1 MLKCRTVWKKLAPLA
16 RASST
21 VCRQNVRRT
30 GLPNG
35 RIPALVPAAHM
46 STGPAGGG
54 GGENRLYFAL
64 VGAAFVATGIYA
76 YRTVQGDKQRYQERI
91 EEISSRPNKAT
102 AKDPDT
108 PIQPEPTAAE
118 VPETAPVEAAEPEA
132 VPEPEPQAA
141 PSAEEPSPPAP
152 AAEAAAPSET
162 TEPPPAEEPVVE
174 AAPEEAA
181 PVEAAQVEAAPVEA
195 APIEA
200 APEEAAPIEAAPE
213 EAAPIEAAPEEAA
226 PIEAAPEEAAPIEA
240 APIEA
245 APVEAAPIEAAPVE
259 ATPVEAAPVEAAPI
273 EAAPVEAAPEEAA
286 EPPAAPVVEEQAE
299 PSAPSEPS
307 PADLTE
313 PPPAPVVESEPP
325 AAAAAA
331 AESPAAPPAEP
342 QPEVVSESAVEAVP
356 ALPKVPSHTPYL
368 LIGGGTAS
376 FAAARSIRARDP
388 GARVLIVTDEPD
400 LPYMR
405 PPLSKELWFSDDP
418 SVTETLRFKQWN
430 GKERSIYFQPASFY
444 INPEE
449 LDSAENGGVAVL
461 TGKKVVHMDVRGN
474 KVKLDDETE
483 ISYDKCLIATGGVP
497 RNLQVIERAGD
508 EVMKR
513 TTLFRKIE
521 DFKALDKVSRN
532 IQSVTIIGGGF
543 LGSELACA
551 LGRRSNESGLEV
563 IQMFPEKGN
572 MGKVLPEY
580 LSNWTT
586 AKVKREGVKVISEA
600 LVKSVNCKDDKLEIQ
615 LKDGRLVKTD
625 HIVAAVG
632 LEPNVDLAK
641 SAGLEVD
648 SDFGGYRVNAE
659 LQARSNIWVAGDAA
673 CFYDIRLGRRRVEH
687 HDHAV
692 VSGRLA
698 GENMTGANKP
708 YWHQSMFWSDLGP
721 DVGYEAIG
729 IVDSSL
735 PTVGV
740 FAKATAKDTPK
751 AATEESG
758 TGIRSESETEDTATS
773 PVASSSPAPAVQQ
786 HKDDYGKGV
795 IFYLRDKVVV
805 GIILWNVFNRMP
817 IARKIIKDGEEHAD
831 LNEVAKLFNIHED

>member
-1 MLKCRTVWKKLAPLA
+1 MLKCRSVWNKLAPLTKV
-16 RASST
+16 SSN
-21 VCRQNVRRT
+21 VCRHNGRRT
-30 GLPNG
+30 GLTNF
-35 RIPALVPAAHM
+35 RIPPCAPAAHM
-46 STGPAGGG
+46 STGPRGGG
-54 GGENRLYFAL
+54 RENQLYAAL
-64 VGAAFVATGIYA
+64 VGAVTITVGILS
-76 YRTVQGDKQRYQERI
+76 YRHLKEDARRYQDRI
-91 EEISSRPNKAT
+91 DEIESRTSKGIVKQESA
-102 AKDPDT
+102 
-108 PIQPEPTAAE
+108 PIQSEP
-118 VPETAPVEAAEPEA
+118 PDVEAIETEV
-132 VPEPEPQAA
+132 VPEPEP
-141 PSAEEPSPPAP
+141 SAEPTAEPQL
-152 AAEAAAPSET
+152 E
-162 TEPPPAEEPVVE
+162 PPAEPEPE
-174 AAPEEAA
+174 
-181 PVEAAQVEAAPVEA
+181 
-195 APIEA
+195 
-200 APEEAAPIEAAPE
+200 
-213 EAAPIEAAPEEAA
+213 
-226 PIEAAPEEAAPIEA
+226 
-240 APIEA
+240 
-245 APVEAAPIEAAPVE
+245 
-259 ATPVEAAPVEAAPI
+259 T
-273 EAAPVEAAPEEAA
+273 
-286 EPPAAPVVEEQAE
+286 
-299 PSAPSEPS
+299 PSAPSDAEATPPSDTTETPSAAEAVVESAPEEVAEAPAAPAVEEGDLTKLPPSDLIEPS
-307 PADLTE
+307 PAPIVD
-313 PPPAPVVESEPP
+313 SEPK
-325 AAAAAA
+325 AAAENLA
-331 AESPAAPPAEP
+331 AESPEL
-342 QPEVVSESAVEAVP
+342 EVVAKSGADTVP
-356 ALPKVPSHTPYL
+356 APHKVPSHTPYL

-388 GARVLIVTDEPD
+388 GAKVLIVTEETD

-444 INPEE
+444 ISPED

-461 TGKKVVHMDVRGN
+461 TDKKVVHMDVRGN
-474 KVKLDDETE
+474 KVKLDDDTE
-483 ISYDKCLIATGGVP
+483 ISYGKCLIATGGVP
-497 RNLQVIERAGD
+497 RNLQVIDRAGE
-508 EVMKR
+508 EVTSR
-513 TTLFRKIE
+513 TTLFRKID
-521 DFKALDKVSRN
+521 DFRSLDKVSRN
-532 IQSVTIIGGGF
+532 VKSITIIGGGF
-543 LGSELACA
+543 MGSELACA
-551 LGRRSNESGLEV
+551 LGRRTNESDLEV

-586 AKVKREGVKVISEA
+586 EKVKKEGVKVVSEA
-600 LVKSVNCKDDKLEIQ
+600 LVKSVTFKDDKLQIQ

-641 SAGLEVD
+641 SAGMEVD

-740 FAKATAKDTPK
+740 FAKATSKDTPK
-751 AATEESG
+751 AATEKSG

-773 PVASSSPAPAVQQ
+773 PVASSSSSTPTVEQ

>member
-1 MLKCRTVWKKLAPLA
+1 MLKCRSVWNKLAPLTKV
-16 RASST
+16 SSN
-21 VCRQNVRRT
+21 VCRHNGRRT
-30 GLPNG
+30 GLTNF
-35 RIPALVPAAHM
+35 RIPPCAPAAHM
-46 STGPAGGG
+46 STGPRGGG
-54 GGENRLYFAL
+54 RENQLYAAL
-64 VGAAFVATGIYA
+64 VGAVTITVGILS
-76 YRTVQGDKQRYQERI
+76 YRHLKEDARRYQDRI
-91 EEISSRPNKAT
+91 DEIESRTSKGIVKQESA
-102 AKDPDT
+102 
-108 PIQPEPTAAE
+108 PIQSEP
-118 VPETAPVEAAEPEA
+118 PDVEAIETEV
-132 VPEPEPQAA
+132 VPEPEP
-141 PSAEEPSPPAP
+141 SAEPTAEPQL
-152 AAEAAAPSET
+152 E
-162 TEPPPAEEPVVE
+162 PPAEPEPE
-174 AAPEEAA
+174 
-181 PVEAAQVEAAPVEA
+181 
-195 APIEA
+195 
-200 APEEAAPIEAAPE
+200 
-213 EAAPIEAAPEEAA
+213 
-226 PIEAAPEEAAPIEA
+226 
-240 APIEA
+240 
-245 APVEAAPIEAAPVE
+245 
-259 ATPVEAAPVEAAPI
+259 T
-273 EAAPVEAAPEEAA
+273 
-286 EPPAAPVVEEQAE
+286 
-299 PSAPSEPS
+299 PSAPSDAEATPPS
-307 PADLTE
+307 DTTE
-313 PPPAPVVESEPP
+313 TPSAAEAVVESAPEEV
-325 AAAAAA
+325 
-331 AESPAAPPAEP
+331 AEAPAAP
-342 QPEVVSESAVEAVP
+342 AVEEGGADTVP
-356 ALPKVPSHTPYL
+356 APHKVPSHTPYL

-388 GARVLIVTDEPD
+388 GAKVLIVTEETD

-444 INPEE
+444 ISPED

-461 TGKKVVHMDVRGN
+461 TDKKVVHMDVRGN
-474 KVKLDDETE
+474 KVKLDDDTE
-483 ISYDKCLIATGGVP
+483 ISYGKCLIATGGVP
-497 RNLQVIERAGD
+497 RNLQVIDRAGE
-508 EVMKR
+508 EVTSR
-513 TTLFRKIE
+513 TTLFRKID
-521 DFKALDKVSRN
+521 DFRSLDKVSRN
-532 IQSVTIIGGGF
+532 VKSITIIGGGF
-543 LGSELACA
+543 MGSELACA
-551 LGRRSNESGLEV
+551 LGRRTNESDLEV

-586 AKVKREGVKVISEA
+586 EKVKKEGVKVVSEA
-600 LVKSVNCKDDKLEIQ
+600 LVKSVTFKDDKLQIQ

-641 SAGLEVD
+641 SAGMEVD

-740 FAKATAKDTPK
+740 FAKATSKDTPK
-751 AATEESG
+751 AATEKSG

-773 PVASSSPAPAVQQ
+773 PVASSSSSTPTVEQ

>member
-1 MLKCRTVWKKLAPLA
+1 MLTCRTVWKKLAPLA
-16 RASST
+16 RASSS
-21 VCRQNVRRT
+21 VCRQNVRRA
-30 GLPNG
+30 GLNNG
-35 RIPALVPAAHM
+35 RIPHVPAAQM

-54 GGENRLYFAL
+54 GENQLYVLL
-64 VGAAFVATGIYA
+64 VGAVCLGGGVYA
-76 YRTVQGDKQRYQERI
+76 YRTVKGDKQRYEERLA
-91 EEISSRPNKAT
+91 EIASRPHKAASEQP
-102 AKDPDT
+102 AKT
-108 PIQPEPTAAE
+108 VQPEVPVAE
-118 VPETAPVEAAEPEA
+118 ATETAA
-132 VPEPEPQAA
+132 VPEPEHQTVPSADESSPPAAEVAA
-141 PSAEEPSPPAP
+141 PSDTTQLPSGVESAP
-152 AAEAAAPSET
+152 AS
-162 TEPPPAEEPVVE
+162 
-174 AAPEEAA
+174 
-181 PVEAAQVEAAPVEA
+181 
-195 APIEA
+195 
-200 APEEAAPIEAAPE
+200 
-213 EAAPIEAAPEEAA
+213 
-226 PIEAAPEEAAPIEA
+226 
-240 APIEA
+240 
-245 APVEAAPIEAAPVE
+245 
-259 ATPVEAAPVEAAPI
+259 
-273 EAAPVEAAPEEAA
+273 
-286 EPPAAPVVEEQAE
+286 
-299 PSAPSEPS
+299 
-307 PADLTE
+307 L
-313 PPPAPVVESEPP
+313 
-325 AAAAAA
+325 
-331 AESPAAPPAEP
+331 
-342 QPEVVSESAVEAVP
+342 
-356 ALPKVPSHTPYL
+356 KVPSHAPYL

-388 GARVLIVTDEPD
+388 GAMVLIVTDEPD

-430 GKERSIYFQPASFY
+430 GKERSIFFQPPSFY
-444 INPEE
+444 INPDE
-449 LDSAENGGVAVL
+449 LSNAENGGVAVL
-461 TGKKVVHMDVRGN
+461 VGKKVVHMDVRGN
-474 KVKLDDETE
+474 KVKLDDDTE

-497 RNLQVIERAGD
+497 RNLQVIERAGE
-508 EVMKR
+508 EVMKK

-521 DFKALDKVSRN
+521 DFKSLDKVSRN
-532 IQSVTIIGGGF
+532 IQSITIIGGGF

-586 AKVKREGVKVISEA
+586 EKVKKEGVKVISEA
-600 LVKSVNCKDDKLEIQ
+600 LVKSVTHKDNKLEIQ

-698 GENMTGANKP
+698 GENMTGASKP

-740 FAKATAKDTPK
+740 FAKATAKDSPK
-751 AATEESG
+751 AATEMSG
-758 TGIRSESETEDTATS
+758 TGIRSESETED
-773 PVASSSPAPAVQQ
+773 VASSPMASAAAAPAAVP
-786 HKDDYGKGV
+786 HRDDYGKGV

-817 IARKIIKDGEEHAD
+817 VARKIIKDGEEHAD

>member
-21 VCRQNVRRT
+21 VCRQNVRRA
-30 GLPNG
+30 GLTNG
-35 RIPALVPAAHM
+35 RIPAQAPAARM
-46 STGPAGGG
+46 STGPTGQ
-54 GGENRLYFAL
+54 GGENSVYFLL
-64 VGAAFVATGIYA
+64 VGAAVLGGGVYA
-76 YRTVQGDKQRYQERI
+76 YQTVKGDKKRYQERI
-91 EEISSRPNKAT
+91 DEISSRQQKPTTEEAPAT
-102 AKDPDT
+102 A
-108 PIQPEPTAAE
+108 IQSEPPAVEATETE
-118 VPETAPVEAAEPEA
+118 VPQTK
-132 VPEPEPQAA
+132 PQAA
-141 PSAEEPSPPAP
+141 PSPEEPSPPAP
-152 AAEAAAPSET
+152 EAEVVAPSET
-162 TEPPPAEEPVVE
+162 AEPPAADEPVVE
-174 AAPEEAA
+174 AP
-181 PVEAAQVEAAPVEA
+181 
-195 APIEA
+195 
-200 APEEAAPIEAAPE
+200 
-213 EAAPIEAAPEEAA
+213 
-226 PIEAAPEEAAPIEA
+226 
-240 APIEA
+240 
-245 APVEAAPIEAAPVE
+245 
-259 ATPVEAAPVEAAPI
+259 
-273 EAAPVEAAPEEAA
+273 PEEAA
-286 EPPAAPVVEEQAE
+286 EPPAAPVVEEE
-299 PSAPSEPS
+299 EEPS
-307 PADLTE
+307 PPAEPCPAELTE
-313 PPPAPVVESEPP
+313 PPPAPVVESEPT
-325 AAAAAA
+325 AA
-331 AESPAAPPAEP
+331 AESPAAEPPEP
-342 QPEVVSESAVEAVP
+342 QPEGVAESGVGSTP
-356 ALPKVPSHTPYL
+356 ASLKVPSHIPYL

-444 INPEE
+444 ITPDE
-449 LDSAENGGVAVL
+449 LDTAENGGVGVL
-461 TGKKVVHMDVRGN
+461 TGKRVVYMDVRGN
-474 KVKLDDETE
+474 KVKLDDDSE
-483 ISYDKCLIATGGVP
+483 ISYDKCLIATGGIP
-497 RNLQVIERAGD
+497 RNLQVIERAGE
-508 EVMKR
+508 EVMKK

-521 DFKALDKVSRN
+521 DFRSLDKVSRN
-532 IQSVTIIGGGF
+532 IKSITIIGGGF

-563 IQMFPEKGN
+563 IQMYPEKGN

-586 AKVKREGVKVISEA
+586 EKVKKEGVKIISEA
-600 LVKSVNCKDDKLEIQ
+600 LVKSVTCKDDQLEIQ

-751 AATEESG
+751 AATEKSG
-758 TGIRSESETEDTATS
+758 TGIRSESETEDTASS
-773 PVASSSPAPAVQQ
+773 PVASSSPSPAVGGQR
-786 HKDDYGKGV
+786 DDYGKGV

>member
-1 MLKCRTVWKKLAPLA
+1 MLTCRTAWKKLAPLA
-16 RASST
+16 RANST
-21 VCRQNVRRT
+21 QCRQSGRRT
-30 GLPNG
+30 VLNNG
-35 RIPALVPAAHM
+35 RRPTLIPKAHM
-46 STGPAGGG
+46 STGAGGAG
-54 GGENRLYFAL
+54 RENAVYALL
-64 VGAAFVATGIYA
+64 VGGTCLAGGVYA
-76 YRTVQGDKQRYQERI
+76 YRTAKADGRRYQERLEQMSSTPDRAVG
-91 EEISSRPNKAT
+91 EELVTSVQSEPLAVQT
-102 AKDPDT
+102 ADT
-108 PIQPEPTAAE
+108 EETGAAE
-118 VPETAPVEAAEPEA
+118 PVVEASLEEAAEQPAAPAVEDA
-132 VPEPEPQAA
+132 VPEQEPE
-141 PSAEEPSPPAP
+141 SSPAP
-152 AAEAAAPSET
+152 AAEEAPPS
-162 TEPPPAEEPVVE
+162 
-174 AAPEEAA
+174 
-181 PVEAAQVEAAPVEA
+181 
-195 APIEA
+195 
-200 APEEAAPIEAAPE
+200 
-213 EAAPIEAAPEEAA
+213 
-226 PIEAAPEEAAPIEA
+226 
-240 APIEA
+240 
-245 APVEAAPIEAAPVE
+245 
-259 ATPVEAAPVEAAPI
+259 
-273 EAAPVEAAPEEAA
+273 EAA
-286 EPPAAPVVEEQAE
+286 EPAPAAEPEVEASPGEAAAPVVEYETPPAV
-299 PSAPSEPS
+299 PSEPS
-307 PADLTE
+307 PAELTE
-313 PPPAPVVESEPP
+313 LPPTPSEPSPAELIESPPTPSEPSPAEVTDPPPAPVVESVESVESEST
-325 AAAAAA
+325 AV
-331 AESPAAPPAEP
+331 AESPVAESPEPPS
-342 QPEVVSESAVEAVP
+342 EVVAKSGLDSA
-356 ALPKVPSHTPYL
+356 PSPVKFPTHAPYL

-418 SVTETLRFKQWN
+418 NVTETLRFKQWN
-430 GKERSIYFQPASFY
+430 GKERSIYFQPSSFY
-444 INPEE
+444 ISPAE
-449 LDSAENGGVAVL
+449 LESAENGGVAVL
-461 TGKKVVHMDVRGN
+461 SGRKVVHMDVRGN
-474 KVKLDDETE
+474 KIQLDDNTE

-497 RNLQVIERAGD
+497 RNLQVIERAGE

-513 TTLFRKIE
+513 TTLFRKLE
-521 DFKALDKVSRN
+521 DFRSLDKVSRTLKS
-532 IQSVTIIGGGF
+532 ITIIGGGF

-551 LGRRSNESGLEV
+551 LGRRSDESALEV
-563 IQMFPEKGN
+563 IQMFPERGN

-586 AKVKREGVKVISEA
+586 EKVKNEGVKVLAEA
-600 LVKSVNCKDDKLEIQ
+600 LVKSVTFQDDKLEIQ
-615 LKDGRLVKTD
+615 LKDGRLIKTD

-659 LQARSNIWVAGDAA
+659 LQARANIWVAGDAA

-740 FAKATAKDTPK
+740 FAKATEKDTPK
-751 AATEESG
+751 AATEQSG
-758 TGIRSESETEDTATS
+758 TGIRSESETEDVATS
-773 PVASSSPAPAVQQ
+773 PVASSTPAPAVQ

>member
-1 MLKCRTVWKKLAPLA
+1 MLLDILSSLVKILSNVTIVVCVYPLSLPMTLIITVDQCLSPITNTFLMQKLVNMQNYLHLHDRNSHKRTNTVDSTP
-16 RASST
+16 AS
-21 VCRQNVRRT
+21 
-30 GLPNG
+30 LK
-35 RIPALVPAAHM
+35 
-46 STGPAGGG
+46 
-54 GGENRLYFAL
+54 F
-64 VGAAFVATGIYA
+64 
-76 YRTVQGDKQRYQERI
+76 
-91 EEISSRPNKAT
+91 
-102 AKDPDT
+102 
-108 PIQPEPTAAE
+108 
-118 VPETAPVEAAEPEA
+118 
-132 VPEPEPQAA
+132 
-141 PSAEEPSPPAP
+141 
-152 AAEAAAPSET
+152 
-162 TEPPPAEEPVVE
+162 
-174 AAPEEAA
+174 
-181 PVEAAQVEAAPVEA
+181 
-195 APIEA
+195 
-200 APEEAAPIEAAPE
+200 
-213 EAAPIEAAPEEAA
+213 
-226 PIEAAPEEAAPIEA
+226 
-240 APIEA
+240 
-245 APVEAAPIEAAPVE
+245 
-259 ATPVEAAPVEAAPI
+259 
-273 EAAPVEAAPEEAA
+273 
-286 EPPAAPVVEEQAE
+286 
-299 PSAPSEPS
+299 
-307 PADLTE
+307 
-313 PPPAPVVESEPP
+313 
-325 AAAAAA
+325 
-331 AESPAAPPAEP
+331 
-342 QPEVVSESAVEAVP
+342 
-356 ALPKVPSHTPYL
+356 PSHAPYL

-430 GKERSIYFQPASFY
+430 GKERRYTFD
-444 INPEE
+444 
-449 LDSAENGGVAVL
+449 L
-461 TGKKVVHMDVRGN
+461 
-474 KVKLDDETE
+474 
-483 ISYDKCLIATGGVP
+483 
-497 RNLQVIERAGD
+497 NLQVIERAGE

-521 DFKALDKVSRN
+521 DFKSLDKVSRN
-532 IQSVTIIGGGF
+532 MKSITIIGGGF

-551 LGRRSNESGLEV
+551 LGRRSTESDLEV

-586 AKVKREGVKVISEA
+586 EKVKKEGVKIISEA
-600 LVKSVNCKDDKLEIQ
+600 LVKSVTFKDDTLEIK

-698 GENMTGANKP
+698 GENMTGASKP

-751 AATEESG
+751 AATEQSG

-773 PVASSSPAPAVQQ
+773 TVAPSTPAPAVDQNR
-786 HKDDYGKGV
+786 DDYGKGV

>member
-1 MLKCRTVWKKLAPLA
+1 MLKCRAVWKKLSPLA
-16 RASST
+16 RAPSAVS
-21 VCRQNVRRT
+21 R
-30 GLPNG
+30 LNG
-35 RIPALVPAAHM
+35 RRAGLNNGRPPSHLPVAHM

-54 GGENRLYFAL
+54 GENQLYVLL
-64 VGAAFVATGIYA
+64 VGAACVGGVFYA
-76 YRTVQGDKQRYQERI
+76 YQTIRGDQQRYQNRMAEL
-91 EEISSRPNKAT
+91 SSRAQSTVSGKT
-102 AKDPDT
+102 T
-108 PIQPEPTAAE
+108 VSIQSELS
-118 VPETAPVEAAEPEA
+118 A
-132 VPEPEPQAA
+132 VPEPESQGATSP
-141 PSAEEPSPPAP
+141 EEPGPPTP
-152 AAEAAAPSET
+152 AAEVAAPSET
-162 TEPPPAEEPVVE
+162 TEPPSGSVDSIPASLKK
-174 AAPEEAA
+174 
-181 PVEAAQVEAAPVEA
+181 
-195 APIEA
+195 I
-200 APEEAAPIEAAPE
+200 
-213 EAAPIEAAPEEAA
+213 
-226 PIEAAPEEAAPIEA
+226 
-240 APIEA
+240 
-245 APVEAAPIEAAPVE
+245 
-259 ATPVEAAPVEAAPI
+259 
-273 EAAPVEAAPEEAA
+273 
-286 EPPAAPVVEEQAE
+286 
-299 PSAPSEPS
+299 
-307 PADLTE
+307 
-313 PPPAPVVESEPP
+313 
-325 AAAAAA
+325 
-331 AESPAAPPAEP
+331 
-342 QPEVVSESAVEAVP
+342 
-356 ALPKVPSHTPYL
+356 PSHAPYL

-418 SVTETLRFKQWN
+418 TVTETLRFKQWN
-430 GKERSIYFQPASFY
+430 GKERSIYFQPPSFY

-449 LDSAENGGVAVL
+449 FDSAENGGVAVL
-461 TGKKVVHMDVRGN
+461 TDKKVVHMDVRGN
-474 KVKLDDETE
+474 KVKLDDDTE

-497 RNLQVIERAGD
+497 RNLQVIERAGE
-508 EVMKR
+508 EVIRR

-521 DFKALDKVSRN
+521 DFKSLDKASRN
-532 IQSVTIIGGGF
+532 IKSITIIGGGF

-551 LGRRSNESGLEV
+551 LGRRSTESGLEV
-563 IQMFPEKGN
+563 LQMFPEKGN

-586 AKVKREGVKVISEA
+586 EKVKREGVKIISEA
-600 LVKSVNCKDDKLEIQ
+600 LVKSVTYKDDKLEIQ

-698 GENMTGANKP
+698 GENMTGASKP

-735 PTVGV
+735 PTVAV

-751 AATEESG
+751 AATEKSG

-773 PVASSSPAPAVQQ
+773 PVVSATPAPSEQQ

>member
-16 RASST
+16 RASSN

-30 GLPNG
+30 GLTNG
-35 RIPALVPAAHM
+35 RIPAHVPAAHM

-54 GGENRLYFAL
+54 RENQLYILL
-64 VGAAFVATGIYA
+64 VGATFLGGGVYA
-76 YRTVQGDKQRYQERI
+76 YRTVKGDQQRYQERI
-91 EEISSRPNKAT
+91 DEISSRPHRVAT
-102 AKDPDT
+102 QVPAA
-108 PIQPEPTAAE
+108 PILSEPPAAE
-118 VPETAPVEAAEPEA
+118 ATEKET
-132 VPEPEPQAA
+132 VPEPEPEAA
-141 PSAEEPSPPAP
+141 PSPEEPSPPAP
-152 AAEAAAPSET
+152 DTEVVAPSET
-162 TEPPPAEEPVVE
+162 TEPPPADEPVLE
-174 AAPEEAA
+174 AP
-181 PVEAAQVEAAPVEA
+181 
-195 APIEA
+195 
-200 APEEAAPIEAAPE
+200 
-213 EAAPIEAAPEEAA
+213 
-226 PIEAAPEEAAPIEA
+226 
-240 APIEA
+240 
-245 APVEAAPIEAAPVE
+245 
-259 ATPVEAAPVEAAPI
+259 
-273 EAAPVEAAPEEAA
+273 PEEAA
-286 EPPAAPVVEEQAE
+286 EPPAAPVVEEGV
-299 PSAPSEPS
+299 
-307 PADLTE
+307 DI
-313 PPPAPVVESEPP
+313 
-325 AAAAAA
+325 
-331 AESPAAPPAEP
+331 
-342 QPEVVSESAVEAVP
+342 VP
-356 ALPKVPSHTPYL
+356 ASLKVPSHTPYL

-388 GARVLIVTDEPD
+388 GAKVLIVTDEPD

-418 SVTETLRFKQWN
+418 TVTETLRFKQWN

-444 INPEE
+444 IPPEE
-449 LDSAENGGVAVL
+449 LESAENGGVAVL
-461 TGKKVVHMDVRGN
+461 TGRKVVHMDVRGN
-474 KVKLDDETE
+474 KVKLDNDTE
-483 ISYDKCLIATGGVP
+483 ISYDKCLIATGGMP
-497 RNLQVIERAGD
+497 RNLQVIERAGE
-508 EVMKR
+508 EVMEK

-521 DFKALDKVSRN
+521 DFKSLDKVSRN
-532 IQSVTIIGGGF
+532 INSITIIGGGF

-563 IQMFPEKGN
+563 IQMYPEKGN

-586 AKVKREGVKVISEA
+586 EKVKSEGVKVISEA
-600 LVKSVNCKDDKLEIQ
+600 LVKSVTCKDDKLEIQ

-648 SDFGGYRVNAE
+648 SDFGGFRVNAE

-751 AATEESG
+751 AATEKSG

-773 PVASSSPAPAVQQ
+773 PVASSTPAPAMVQ